1 MVIVSDLVMTFD
13 PAASD
18 IVVAGEILCVE
29 VAVTSRHIIVHR
41 QASAVTSLLGPIR
54 VN

>member
-13 PAASD
+13 PAPSN
-18 IVVAGEILCVE
+18 IVVAGVILCVE
-29 VAVTSRHIIVHR
+29 VTVTSRHIIIVHR
-41 QASAVTSLLGPIR
+41 QSAVTSLLGPIR

>member
-41 QASAVTSLLGPIR
+41 QSAVTSLLGPIR

>member
-29 VAVTSRHIIVHR
+29 VAVLPTDVQGFTS
-41 QASAVTSLLGPIR
+41 SIR
-54 VN
+54 